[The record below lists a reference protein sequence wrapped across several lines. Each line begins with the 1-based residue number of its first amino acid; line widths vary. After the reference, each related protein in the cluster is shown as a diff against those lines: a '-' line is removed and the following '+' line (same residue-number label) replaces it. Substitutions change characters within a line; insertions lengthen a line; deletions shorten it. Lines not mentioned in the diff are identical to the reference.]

1 MAGLFALFLN
11 SCTSLTPE
19 SSMSSSENDQLLAQL
34 ESWSLRGRLN
44 IRRGESSDTINI
56 NWQQAEEEFDI
67 NLSGTLGLGA
77 VRINGKPGRVV
88 IEKAGEAPIIAN
100 SLQEI
105 SSDILGYAFPASSLL
120 YWIKGLPAPDNRADI
135 SRNAEGFVAT
145 LSQLDRQGARWE
157 LQYDRYQNVDNHIL
171 PGRIRLEQP
180 PYRLTFVVNSWGI
193 MADNDGDSD

>member
-19 SSMSSSENDQLLAQL
+19 ISMSSSENYQLLAQL
-34 ESWSLRGRLN
+34 ENWSLRGRLN
-44 IRRGESSDTINI
+44 IRRGDSSDTINI

-77 VRINGKPGRVV
+77 VRINGKLGRVV

-105 SSDILGYAFPASSLL
+105 STDILGYAFPASSLL
-120 YWIKGLPAPDNRADI
+120 YWIKGLPAPGNRADM
-135 SRNAEGFVAT
+135 SRNDEGFVAT

-157 LQYDRYQNVDNHIL
+157 LQYDRYQSIENHVL
-171 PGRIRLEQP
+171 PGRIRLEQS
-180 PYRLTFVVNSWGI
+180 PYRLTFVVNSWDI
-193 MADNDGDSD
+193 IADNDGDSD